1 MPSIVWKG
9 YVSFGLVSFP
19 VRLFAAA
26 RAEAVHFHMLH
37 RDDLSRV
44 KEVWYCAKENK
55 PIERS
60 EMVKG
65 YETSKGKYVVVE
77 EEELKAIAPPTANTM
92 DIVQF
97 VEDSEVDAIY
107 LERSYYV
114 SPGDKV
120 SKPYALFMKALQE
133 SKRSAIAKV
142 SMHGRED
149 IVLIRAAGDQLMLH
163 TLYYPSELHK
173 ANKPASPAKTNA
185 TTKELELATQ
195 LVRQLTAPFKPDQ
208 FHDEYREN
216 VEKLIEQKKKGQK
229 ITTEPKPQSAP
240 VVDLMEALKKSL
252 EASRTSGKTAKT
264 KAEPASAK
272 GARKRKAA

>member
-26 RAEAVHFHMLH
+26 RAETVHFHMLH
-37 RDDLSRV
+37 REDLSRV

-60 EMVKG
+60 QMVKG

-114 SPGDKV
+114 SAGDKV
-120 SKPYALFMKALQE
+120 NKPYALFMQALKE
-133 SKRSAIAKV
+133 TKRSAIAKV

-149 IVLIRAAGDQLMLH
+149 VVLIRAAGDQLMLH
-163 TLYYPSELHK
+163 TLFYPAELHK
-173 ANKPASPAKTNA
+173 ANKQAPAKTNA
-185 TTKELELATQ
+185 TARELELATQ
-195 LVRQLTAPFKPDQ
+195 LVRQLTGPFKPDQ
-208 FHDEYREN
+208 FHDSYREN

-229 ITTEPKPQSAP
+229 ITPEPKPERAP

-252 EASRTSGKTAKT
+252 AASHASGKTAKT
-264 KAEPASAK
+264 KATRVSAK

>member
-44 KEVWYCAKENK
+44 KEVWYCAKEDK

-97 VEDSEVDAIY
+97 VEDSAVDAIY
-107 LERSYYV
+107 FERSYYV

-120 SKPYALFMKALQE
+120 SKPYELFLKALTE
-133 SKRSAIAKV
+133 TKRSAIAKV

-149 IVLIRAAGDQLMLH
+149 VVLIRAAGDQLMLH
-163 TLYYPSELHK
+163 TLYYPVELHK
-173 ANKPASPAKTNA
+173 ANKQARPVNTNA
-185 TTKELELATQ
+185 TAKELELATQ
-195 LVRQLTAPFKPDQ
+195 LVRQ
-208 FHDEYREN
+208 RR
-216 VEKLIEQKKKGQK
+216 
-229 ITTEPKPQSAP
+229 AP
-240 VVDLMEALKKSL
+240 VVDLMEA
-252 EASRTSGKTAKT
+252 APVSGKDA
-264 KAEPASAK
+264 PR
-272 GARKRKAA
+272 RKVA